1 MRPTVLSDAELSHA
15 GDYYDFFAKIATKS
29 EFFKKKFCKF
39 KNS

>member
-1 MRPTVLSDAELSHA
+1 MRPTVLFNTELIHA